1 MAVNVK
7 ERGLMLSIYLRIYK
21 DKHPELYEALSSI
34 PSSKRTEFVREAL
47 IKHLQAEKNKQQD
60 SLSQNLQH
68 VNERLDKIERSI
80 QKLEELLAELLKN
93 GAVNYS
99 PTKDAKPEQQIDPF
113 MEKLQKGIDQIL
125 SMGR

>member
-1 MAVNVK
+1 
-7 ERGLMLSIYLRIYK
+7 MLSIYLRIYK
-21 DKHPELYEALSSI
+21 DKYPELYEALSSI
-34 PSSKRTEFVREAL
+34 PSSKRTKFVREVL